1 MAVVTMKELLEAG
14 VHFGHQTRRW
24 NPKMKPYIF
33 TARNDIYVI
42 DLQKTLVMTG
52 AAYNAVRN
60 SIADGGGIIFV
71 GTKKQAQEA
80 VQEHATRCGMP
91 YVNHRWLGGTLT
103 NFATIHSRVMYLEE
117 LERRDAEG
125 ELELLPKK
133 EALLLRRRIEKL
145 NRNLEGIRTM
155 HRLPTLIFVLDPK
168 KERIPVAEGR
178 RLGIPIVG
186 IVDTNCD
193 PDEVD
198 FVIPGND
205 DAIRAANLLCR
216 VIADAVIEGQGM
228 MDARLAEEIAEK
240 EEAARERLEKSPTRT
255 GAAVPAFSAS
265 PDDIAGPDMTP
276 VYSGEPTEEGSEED
290 VKDAAET
297 TVGVT
302 MPADAIEAA
311 EETKPEQAGEAQ
323 TVNESEAERDT
334 NL

>member
-33 TARNDIYVI
+33 TERNDIYII

-60 SIADGGGIIFV
+60 AVGRGGMVLFV
-71 GTKKQAQEA
+71 GTKKQGQEA
-80 VQEHATRCGMP
+80 VREHAERCAMP

-103 NFATIHSRVMYLEE
+103 NFTTIHSRVMHLEE
-117 LERRDAEG
+117 LERQDREG
-125 ELELLPKK
+125 ELERLPKK
-133 EALLLRRRIEKL
+133 EALQLRRRAEKL
-145 NRNLEGIRTM
+145 RRNLEGIRTM
-155 HRLPTLIFVLDPK
+155 HRLPSMIFVLDPR
-168 KERIPVAEGR
+168 KERIAVAEGHK
-178 RLGIPIVG
+178 LGIPIVG
-186 IVDTNCD
+186 LVDTNCD

-228 MDARLAEEIAEK
+228 MDARMAEEVAEK
-240 EEAARERLEKSPTRT
+240 EEAARERLEKSPTRL

-265 PDDIAGPDMTP
+265 PDDIAGPDMAP
-276 VYSGEPTEEGSEED
+276 VYSGEPTAEGAEGD
-290 VKDAAET
+290 VQEAVKE

-302 MPADAIEAA
+302 EPLASEEEAA
-311 EETKPEQAGEAQ
+311 QSPAEAPQ
-323 TVNESEAERDT
+323 E
-334 NL
+334 

>member
-155 HRLPTLIFVLDPK
+155 HRLPSLIFVLDPK

-276 VYSGEPTEEGSEED
+276 VYSGDPTEEGSEED

-311 EETKPEQAGEAQ
+311 KETEPEQAGEAQ

>member
-24 NPKMKPYIF
+24 NPKMKPYLF
-33 TARNDIYVI
+33 TERNDIYII

-60 SIADGGGIIFV
+60 SVADGGSIVFV

-80 VQEHATRCGMP
+80 VAEHATRCGMP

-103 NFATIHSRVMYLEE
+103 NFTTIHSRVMYLEE
-117 LERRDAEG
+117 LERRDADG
-125 ELELLPKK
+125 DLDQLPKK
-133 EALLLRRRIEKL
+133 EALQLRRRTEKL

-155 HRLPTLIFVLDPK
+155 HRLPSLVFVLDPK
-168 KERIPVAEGR
+168 KERIAVAEGR

-228 MDARLAEEIAEK
+228 KDARLAEEVAEK
-240 EEAARERLEKSPTRT
+240 EEAARERLEKSPTRR

-276 VYSGEPTEEGSEED
+276 VYSGESTAEGAGED
-290 VKDAAET
+290 LKEAVEA

-302 MPADAIEAA
+302 EPVGAPQAA
-311 EETKPEQAGEAQ
+311 EEAETEPAGEDS
-323 TVNESEAERDT
+323 TVSEPAAERDESP
-334 NL
+334 

>member
-33 TARNDIYVI
+33 TERNDIYVI

-155 HRLPTLIFVLDPK
+155 HRLPSLIFVLDPK

-311 EETKPEQAGEAQ
+311 KETEPEQAGEAQ

>member
-155 HRLPTLIFVLDPK
+155 HRLPSLIFVLDPK

-311 EETKPEQAGEAQ
+311 EETEPEQAGEAQ

>member
-33 TARNDIYVI
+33 TERNDIYVI

-80 VQEHATRCGMP
+80 VQEHAARCGMP

-155 HRLPTLIFVLDPK
+155 HRLPSLIFVLDPK

-276 VYSGEPTEEGSEED
+276 VYSGEPTEEGSVED

-311 EETKPEQAGEAQ
+311 EETEPEQAGEAQ